1 MPGMAA
7 FLLRRTPPE
16 VSDMSIDTLPTQP
29 APRRGKGGAM
39 LVLLLG
45 AGAVAAIV
53 FYGISV
59 RASES
64 ARLKTWTDN
73 QALPSVTVIS
83 PGVPAQGGVL
93 NLPGRLEAW
102 SRASIFARVGG
113 YLKSWKADIGTKV
126 KAGQVLAE
134 IDTPELDQQLLQAKA
149 DLATAQANAALAST
163 TAKRWQ
169 AMLASDSVSKQD
181 VDERVGNLAA
191 RQAQVNAANANVER
205 LIATKG
211 FQRLTAPF
219 DGMVTSRSTDVGA
232 LINAGSGGV
241 GQELFAVSDVS
252 RLRVYVQVPQSYA
265 PQVRVGT
272 KARLNVPEYKQEQF
286 NATVIASADSVTASS
301 GTTLVQLQVDNAS
314 GRLLPGAYT
323 SVQFDLPV
331 QSNVLRL
338 PASALVFDDHGMR
351 VATLDQQNHVLFKSV
366 TIARDFGDSVEI
378 GDGLLASDRVIDTP
392 PDGLI
397 DSDSV
402 QLSKAA
408 TEAKPHG

>member
-1 MPGMAA
+1 
-7 FLLRRTPPE
+7 
-16 VSDMSIDTLPTQP
+16 MSIDTLPTQP
-29 APRRGKGGAM
+29 APRRGKGGTM

-232 LINAGSGGV
+232 LINAGSGGA

-402 QLSKAA
+402 QISKAA